1 MKSPFRYP
9 RSSAS
14 IRGLQRAINSTVK
27 LKGQPRTLCGPS
39 MDSVRKRKEPRMD
52 ADETP
57 VLISVFISVHPRL
70 KKSCQACRL
79 AERNGTKIIEAAHDS
94 VDNTPMNPIYTDSQ
108 SRRSFLR
115 LGGSVMAI
123 PFLES
128 FANAQSTNSTP
139 PKRVVF
145 LGGGFGFTKDTF
157 YPQKAGRFSEIGLTE
172 GLMPMKRHQD
182 DITMVSN
189 LTNLGASDPHG
200 GSVSYLTG
208 ANVAGTPGKR
218 FHNSISC
225 DQVIAQNIGQETR
238 YASLTLS
245 AKEPDG
251 GQNSGHGAGLSLSWD
266 ASGNPIPGINKPL
279 DLFYTLFANPNDS
292 RAALDSRLKKKQSIL
307 DLVRI
312 NGGSMKRRLSKG
324 DQEKLNE
331 YFTGIRQVE
340 KGLERQAKWADIPKQ
355 QAPFEAPDEG
365 LTGEQA
371 IKLMYDM
378 IIIALQTDATRV
390 VSYRQPVCSLLA
402 GMGMTLKAHSLSH
415 YGFSQ
420 PRILASRERDKKCSA
435 LLAHF
440 LDRLK
445 EAKDIDGSRLFD
457 NCIVS
462 YGTNLRSGHELK
474 NLPAIVS
481 GGAAKDIKRGQ
492 HIILPNED
500 TPLAN
505 YWLTL
510 MQQAEVPIDTFSHS
524 TGIIPEL
531 VT

>member
-1 MKSPFRYP
+1 
-9 RSSAS
+9 
-14 IRGLQRAINSTVK
+14 
-27 LKGQPRTLCGPS
+27 
-39 MDSVRKRKEPRMD
+39 
-52 ADETP
+52 
-57 VLISVFISVHPRL
+57 
-70 KKSCQACRL
+70 
-79 AERNGTKIIEAAHDS
+79 
-94 VDNTPMNPIYTDSQ
+94 MNPFYTESN

-115 LGGSVMAI
+115 LGSSLLAI

-128 FANAQSTNSTP
+128 FASAQAANKTP
-139 PKRVVF
+139 PKRIVF

-157 YPQKAGRFSEIGLTE
+157 YPEEAGRFSNIGLTE

-182 DITMVSN
+182 DITMVAN
-189 LTNLGASDPHG
+189 LTNLGATDPHG

-208 ANVAGTPGKR
+208 ANVSGTPGKR

-225 DQVIAQNIGQETR
+225 DQVVAQHIGQDTR
-238 YASLTLS
+238 YSSLTLS

-251 GQNSGHGAGLSLSWD
+251 GQNSGHGKGLSLSWD
-266 ASGNPIPGINKPL
+266 ESGNPIPGIKRPL
-279 DLFYTLFANPNDS
+279 DLFYTLFANPNAS
-292 RAALDSRLKKKQSIL
+292 RAELDARLKKKQSIL
-307 DLVRI
+307 DLVRV
-312 NGGSMKRRLSKG
+312 NGSSMKRDLSKG

-355 QAPFEAPDEG
+355 DAPFAAPGEG
-365 LTGEQA
+365 LSGEEA
-371 IKLMYDM
+371 IKLTYDM

-390 VSYRQPVCSLLA
+390 VTYRQPVCSLLA

-420 PRILASRERDKKCSA
+420 PRILASRQRDKKCSE
-435 LLAHF
+435 LFAHF

-445 EAKDIDGSRLFD
+445 EAKDMDGSRLFD

-474 NLPAIVS
+474 NLPAILS

-492 HIILPNED
+492 HIILPKED

-510 MQQAEVPIDTFSHS
+510 MQQADVPIESFSHS
-524 TGIIPEL
+524 TGTIPEM
-531 VT
+531 VG